1 MWARRDSGSDIH
13 SGIVVVGRDS
23 GSDFHSG
30 IARAEV
36 VAEVT
41 VIVEWE
47 VVVFYSSATCR
58 YTIPFSASDVEK
70 HTKTTCMHVANAK

>member
-1 MWARRDSGSDIH
+1 MWHHVASRGDDKRGTTGRLVVAGGDSASDIH
-13 SGIVVVGRDS
+13 GGIVVAGRDS

-41 VIVEWE
+41 VIVEQE
-47 VVVFYSSATCR
+47 VVA
-58 YTIPFSASDVEK
+58 
-70 HTKTTCMHVANAK
+70 